1 MPVTWSSPVR
11 FVECDQQGVVFNAH
25 YLVWADEASNL
36 WWASLG
42 LPWDEIAAQ
51 ADPVVKASSLEWSS
65 SARWGDTVEVDA
77 EAERLGRTS
86 VTVRFTVRVG
96 ERVCCVVRNTYVG
109 TAGGASTPWPDD
121 VRARLESALGAG

>member
-1 MPVTWSSPVR
+1 MAVPWSSPVR

-25 YLVWADEASNL
+25 YLVWADEASTL

-42 LPWDEIAAQ
+42 LSWDELSARVE
-51 ADPVVKASSLEWSS
+51 PVVKASTLEWSS
-65 SARWGDTVEVDA
+65 SARWGDTVTVDA
-77 EAERLGRTS
+77 AAERLGRTS
-86 VTVRFTVRVG
+86 VTVRFTVRVD

-121 VRARLESALGAG
+121 VRARLEAALSAG